1 MLPSIFYA
9 IWLYRLRRDGRALE
23 GWFLL
28 PLYGMVAFFLFRF
41 SAIKHRIEETERAQQ
56 RKIEMLEGNYRML
69 LEIYREREIHVHDM
83 KNHMR
88 AIEAM
93 LENAQVESAV
103 TYIRQIVGDMN
114 RGAKIAWTNHEMLD
128 MVLNMKF
135 QEARKEQIEVQ
146 CRCDDMSGLLL
157 SSAEICALV
166 RPTGGEMKLFGASS
180 EKELQQKRRKMGAL
194 IEHPAIYTNLSA
206 YQNLDIQRRYLD
218 MDSGKDS
225 KEVKK
230 TLTELLDLVG
240 LADVGDRKAG
250 KFSLGMRQ
258 RLGIA
263 IALVGQP
270 EFLILDEP
278 TIGLDPIGVM
288 ELRELVHRLNRE
300 REITILFSSHNLAE
314 LAQIATRYGF
324 LHKGKL
330 LEVVS
335 AEEVG
340 QICRDRGINLETYF
354 VELLLKA
361 QGGRKG

>member
-1 MLPSIFYA
+1 MKRENQGSYNVSISDTENPLG
-9 IWLYRLRRDGRALE
+9 IHGLEEPMEMILETKNLEKRYRSVCAVDKVSLSIQRGDIFGFVGANGAGKTTFMR
-23 GWFLL
+23 
-28 PLYGMVAFFLFRF
+28 MVC
-41 SAIKHRIEETERAQQ
+41 
-56 RKIEMLEGNYRML
+56 G
-69 LEIYREREIHVHDM
+69 
-83 KNHMR
+83 
-88 AIEAM
+88 
-93 LENAQVESAV
+93 
-103 TYIRQIVGDMN
+103 
-114 RGAKIAWTNHEMLD
+114 
-128 MVLNMKF
+128 
-135 QEARKEQIEVQ
+135 
-146 CRCDDMSGLLL
+146 
-157 SSAEICALV
+157 LV

-180 EKELQQKRRKMGAL
+180 EKELQQKRRKTGAL

-340 QICRDRGINLETYF
+340 QVCRERGINLETYF

>member
-1 MLPSIFYA
+1 MKRENQGSYNVSISDTENPLG
-9 IWLYRLRRDGRALE
+9 IHGLEEPMEMILETKNLEKRYRSVCAVDNVSLSIQRGDIFGFVGANGAGKTTFMR
-23 GWFLL
+23 
-28 PLYGMVAFFLFRF
+28 MVC
-41 SAIKHRIEETERAQQ
+41 
-56 RKIEMLEGNYRML
+56 G
-69 LEIYREREIHVHDM
+69 
-83 KNHMR
+83 
-88 AIEAM
+88 
-93 LENAQVESAV
+93 
-103 TYIRQIVGDMN
+103 
-114 RGAKIAWTNHEMLD
+114 
-128 MVLNMKF
+128 
-135 QEARKEQIEVQ
+135 
-146 CRCDDMSGLLL
+146 
-157 SSAEICALV
+157 LV

-218 MDSGKDS
+218 MDSGKDR
-225 KEVKK
+225 KDVKK